1 MNLSNF
7 KKKHNGFFLFLLF
20 LSYFFISSTNCAT
33 YLQNRKNDLKDI
45 FTAGVET
52 PGYGAGLRIGPLAA
66 GFVFQ
71 GGESSPGKR
80 DLGKGYGLRGGY
92 FGSYRSQQLIFG
104 ILGGDTF
111 FPLGVETQTSETEES
126 SEEISSEA
134 AEELKNSENSKTPG
148 DQVPEFLNERYNIKS
163 QKLRYLSFYNI
174 PVAERR
180 KRKKEEFY
188 RRFIEGQNFDR
199 NDPAVQNALQ
209 ALNKKKDGYPKSFLY
224 QMEIYLGLYVGLR
237 IGFNPVELLDFL
249 VGLAGLDLLEDDTAD

>member
-1 MNLSNF
+1 MILSDS
-7 KKKHNGFFLFLLF
+7 KKKHSRLF
-20 LSYFFISSTNCAT
+20 FFIFSICFFIGSTNCAT
-33 YLQNRKNDLKDI
+33 YLQNRKNDFKDI

-52 PGYGAGLRIGPLAA
+52 PGYGIGFRIGPLAG

-71 GGESSPGKR
+71 GGETAPGKR

-104 ILGGDTF
+104 ILGSDTF
-111 FPLGVETQTSETEES
+111 FPLGVETQTTETEES
-126 SEEISSEA
+126 SEEISPEV
-134 AEELKNSENSKTPG
+134 AEELKNLQDSKTPG
-148 DQVPEFLNERYNIKS
+148 DKVPEFLNERYNIKS

-188 RRFIEGQNFDR
+188 RRFIEEQSFDR
-199 NDPAVQNALQ
+199 NDPAIQNALQ

-224 QMEIYLGLYVGLR
+224 QIEIYLGLYAGIRL
-237 IGFNPVELLDFL
+237 GFNPAELLDFL
-249 VGLAGLDLLEDDTAD
+249 VGIAGLDLLEDDTAD

>member
-1 MNLSNF
+1 MTLLNST
-7 KKKHNGFFLFLLF
+7 KKYNGFFLFYLF
-20 LSYFFISSTNCAT
+20 LSYFLISFINCAT
-33 YLQNRKNDLKDI
+33 YFQNRKNDLKDI
-45 FTAGVET
+45 FTVGVET
-52 PGYGAGLRIGPLAA
+52 PGYGAGVRIGPLAA

-71 GGESSPGKR
+71 GGESASGKR

-111 FPLGVETQTSETEES
+111 FPLGVETQTSETESPET
-126 SEEISSEA
+126 ISLETT
-134 AEELKNSENSKTPG
+134 EELKNLEDSKTPG
-148 DQVPEFLNERYNIKS
+148 DKVPEFLNERYNIKS

-180 KRKKEEFY
+180 RKKKEEFY
-188 RRFIEGQNFDR
+188 KRFIEKQNLDK

-209 ALNKKKDGYPKSFLY
+209 NFNKRKDGYPKSFLY
-224 QMEIYLGLYVGLR
+224 QIEVYLGIYAGLR

-249 VGLAGLDLLEDDTAD
+249 IGFTGLDLLEDDVAD

>member
-1 MNLSNF
+1 M
-7 KKKHNGFFLFLLF
+7 
-20 LSYFFISSTNCAT
+20 
-33 YLQNRKNDLKDI
+33 KDV
-45 FTAGVET
+45 FTIGVET
-52 PGYGAGLRIGPLAA
+52 PGYGAGVRIGPLAA

-71 GGESSPGKR
+71 GGESAPGKR

-111 FPLGVETQTSETEES
+111 FPLEVETQTSETEPPET
-126 SEEISSEA
+126 ISSETT
-134 AEELKNSENSKTPG
+134 EELKNLEDSKTPG

-180 KRKKEEFY
+180 RKKKEEFY
-188 RRFIEGQNFDR
+188 KRFIEKQNLDK

-209 ALNKKKDGYPKSFLY
+209 NFNKRKDGYPRSFLY
-224 QMEIYLGLYVGLR
+224 QIEVYLGIYAGLR
-237 IGFNPVELLDFL
+237 IGFNPMELLDFL
-249 VGLAGLDLLEDDTAD
+249 IGFTGLDLLEDDVAD

>member
-1 MNLSNF
+1 MF
-7 KKKHNGFFLFLLF
+7 
-20 LSYFFISSTNCAT
+20 FFIFSICFFIGSTNCAT
-33 YLQNRKNDLKDI
+33 YLQNRKNDFKDI

-52 PGYGAGLRIGPLAA
+52 PGYGIGFRIGPLAG

-71 GGESSPGKR
+71 GGETAPGKR

-104 ILGGDTF
+104 ILGSDTF
-111 FPLGVETQTSETEES
+111 FPLGVETQATETEES
-126 SEEISSEA
+126 SEEISPEV
-134 AEELKNSENSKTPG
+134 AEELKNLQDSKTPG
-148 DQVPEFLNERYNIKS
+148 DKVPEFLNERYNIKS

-188 RRFIEGQNFDR
+188 RRFIEEQSFDR
-199 NDPAVQNALQ
+199 NDPAIQNALQ

-224 QMEIYLGLYVGLR
+224 QIEIYLGLYAGIRL
-237 IGFNPVELLDFL
+237 GFNPAELLDFL
-249 VGLAGLDLLEDDTAD
+249 VGIAGLDLLEDDTAD

>member
-1 MNLSNF
+1 MILSDS
-7 KKKHNGFFLFLLF
+7 KKKHRRLF
-20 LSYFFISSTNCAT
+20 FFIFSICFFIGSTNCAT
-33 YLQNRKNDLKDI
+33 YLQNRKNDFKDI

-52 PGYGAGLRIGPLAA
+52 PGYGIGFRIGPLAG

-71 GGESSPGKR
+71 GGETAPGKR

-104 ILGGDTF
+104 ILGSDTF
-111 FPLGVETQTSETEES
+111 FPLGVETQATETEES
-126 SEEISSEA
+126 SEEISPEV
-134 AEELKNSENSKTPG
+134 AEELKNLQDSKTPG
-148 DQVPEFLNERYNIKS
+148 DKVPEFLNERYNIKS

-188 RRFIEGQNFDR
+188 RRFIEEQSFDR
-199 NDPAVQNALQ
+199 NDPAIQNALQ

-224 QMEIYLGLYVGLR
+224 QIEIYLGLYAGIRL
-237 IGFNPVELLDFL
+237 GFNPAELLDFL
-249 VGLAGLDLLEDDTAD
+249 VGIAGLDLLEDDTAD

>member
-1 MNLSNF
+1 M
-7 KKKHNGFFLFLLF
+7 
-20 LSYFFISSTNCAT
+20 
-33 YLQNRKNDLKDI
+33 
-45 FTAGVET
+45 ET
-52 PGYGAGLRIGPLAA
+52 PGYGAGVRIGPLAA

-80 DLGKGYGLRGGY
+80 NLGKGYGLRGGY

-111 FPLGVETQTSETEES
+111 FPLEADKQTSETESTET
-126 SEEISSEA
+126 ISSETT
-134 AEELKNSENSKTPG
+134 EELKNLEDSKIPG

-180 KRKKEEFY
+180 RKKKEEFY
-188 RRFIEGQNFDR
+188 KRFIEKQNLDR

-209 ALNKKKDGYPKSFLY
+209 NFNKRKDGYPRSFLY
-224 QMEIYLGLYVGLR
+224 QIEVYLGIYAGFR
-237 IGFNPVELLDFL
+237 IGFNPMELLDFL
-249 VGLAGLDLLEDDTAD
+249 VGFTGLDLLEDDVAD

>member
-1 MNLSNF
+1 MILSST
-7 KKKHNGFFLFLLF
+7 KKNGGSSILLITF
-20 LSYFFISSTNCAT
+20 ILYLFISATNCAT
-33 YLQNRKNDLKDI
+33 YLQNRKNDFKDI

-52 PGYGAGLRIGPLAA
+52 PGYGAGVRIGPLAA

-71 GGESSPGKR
+71 GGESEPGKR

-111 FPLGVETQTSETEES
+111 FPLGTETQTSETEET
-126 SEEISSEA
+126 SEEISPEVQ
-134 AEELKNSENSKTPG
+134 EELKNLANSKTPG
-148 DQVPEFLNERYNIKS
+148 DKVPEFLNERYNIKS

-188 RRFIEGQNFDR
+188 RRFIEEQTFDR
-199 NDPAVQNALQ
+199 NDPAIQNALQ
-209 ALNKKKDGYPKSFLY
+209 ILNKKKDGYPRSFLY
-224 QMEIYLGLYVGLR
+224 QIEIYLGAYVGLR
-237 IGFNPVELLDFL
+237 IGFNPAEFLDFL
-249 VGLAGLDLLEDDTAD
+249 VGLAGLDLMEDDVAD

>member
-1 MNLSNF
+1 M
-7 KKKHNGFFLFLLF
+7 
-20 LSYFFISSTNCAT
+20 
-33 YLQNRKNDLKDI
+33 KDV
-45 FTAGVET
+45 FTIGVET
-52 PGYGAGLRIGPLAA
+52 PGYGAGVRIGPLAA

-71 GGESSPGKR
+71 GGESAPGKR

-111 FPLGVETQTSETEES
+111 FPLEVETQTSETEPPET
-126 SEEISSEA
+126 ISSETT
-134 AEELKNSENSKTPG
+134 EELKNLEDSKTPG

-180 KRKKEEFY
+180 RKKKEEFY
-188 RRFIEGQNFDR
+188 KRFIEKQNLDK

-209 ALNKKKDGYPKSFLY
+209 NFNKRKDGYPRSFLY
-224 QMEIYLGLYVGLR
+224 QIEVYLGVYAGLR
-237 IGFNPVELLDFL
+237 IGFNPMELLDFL
-249 VGLAGLDLLEDDTAD
+249 IGFTGLDLLEDDVAN